1 MIERYLTQ
9 ASTFAAD
16 IDGVV
21 NLIGALTGFWFFLCV
36 AAFFYLIFRYRAKE
50 GSEAEYV
57 DGTNPIHK
65 RWVSWPHYLVLVCD
79 VFIVVAA
86 VRVWQEVKIDQP
98 PAQET
103 VRIVGQ
109 QWAWSFVH
117 PGLDG
122 ILDTPDDVKTV
133 DDLHV
138 KVDTLYHF
146 ELESRDVMHS
156 FSVPVFRLK
165 QDTIPGRRITGWFEP
180 TVTGNFLV
188 QCTEICGIGHGVM
201 GARII
206 VETPD
211 EHNAWLAANTPA
223 ELRPSIELAAQQ
235 QALSTST
242 NQN

>member
-1 MIERYLTQ
+1 
-9 ASTFAAD
+9 
-16 IDGVV
+16 
-21 NLIGALTGFWFFLCV
+21 V
-36 AAFFYLIFRYRAKE
+36 AAFFYLIFRYRAKD
-50 GSEAEYV
+50 GVAAEYI
-57 DGTNPIHK
+57 DGTHPLHK

-79 VFIVVAA
+79 IFIVVGA

-122 ILDTPDDVKTV
+122 ELDTADDVKTV

-165 QDTIPGRRITGWFEP
+165 QDTIPGRKITGWFEP
-180 TVTGNFLV
+180 TVAGEYDL

-201 GARII
+201 AARII
-206 VETPD
+206 VASEED
-211 EHNAWLAANTPA
+211 HNAWLAANTPA
-223 ELRPSIELAAQQ
+223 ELRTPPEQLAAVSPVQ
-235 QALSTST
+235 SNHT
-242 NQN
+242 N